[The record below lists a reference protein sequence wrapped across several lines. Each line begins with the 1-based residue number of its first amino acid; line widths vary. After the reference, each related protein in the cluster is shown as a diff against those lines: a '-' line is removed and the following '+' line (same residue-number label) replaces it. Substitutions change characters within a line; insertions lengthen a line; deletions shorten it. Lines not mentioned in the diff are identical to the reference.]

1 MGRVW
6 ICNTDV
12 ESEWSTPMNAEVP
25 QKGIRQVIFNYFE
38 EILLAS
44 AGPSNIAILR
54 KEPDSEFT
62 DYLKSLGIELP
73 TILVAGESTAK
84 PWLPTSQLVIQNP
97 SLINILS
104 NIVSDGK
111 ASILVSFGV
120 SRIVEQIAELSGL
133 SIPSSGSDASKL
145 ISRKSFSRTISK
157 KLGIRI
163 PDGEICDSAKEAIS
177 AVKALRSKTRGCPV
191 VVKPEL
197 AAAGRGQL
205 IIQNRQDIDR
215 INDMISKEYI
225 ESYGTPLI
233 VERWHPNAKTLSYE
247 FHVGS
252 DEYVSENITLR
263 KALKDDKNRDYGY
276 FYPADVKDKVLN
288 EIQEVTDS
296 LSVELGKNYQYF
308 GPIRCDALLLS
319 DGSLFPVLELNAR
332 HSFFHFID
340 LLHAR
345 LSPNCMGL
353 FCWFFFRYP
362 GQIKFAQF
370 IEDIIGK
377 DLMFTPGKQEGIVV
391 PIWGTVTAAESIVEM
406 DGDFPL
412 RRLFVLIL
420 SNTKHKAQKIAHEL
434 RRRLVASY
442 NCEERNGVKSKA
454 LVKAGEE

>member
-1 MGRVW
+1 MGSVW

-54 KEPDSEFT
+54 KEPDPEFT

-104 NIVSDGK
+104 KLASDGK
-111 ASILVSFGV
+111 ASLLESFGV
-120 SRIVEQIAELSGL
+120 SKMVEQIAELSGL
-133 SIPSSGSDASKL
+133 SLPSAGSEASKF
-145 ISRKSFSRTISK
+145 ISRKSFSRTIAK
-157 KLGIRI
+157 KLEMHI
-163 PDGEICDSAKEAIS
+163 PDGEICNNAKEAIA
-177 AVKALRSKTRGCPV
+177 AVKAIRSKIRGCPV

-205 IIQNRQDIDR
+205 IIQNRKDIDR

-233 VERWHPNAKTLSYE
+233 VERWHTNAKTLSYE
-247 FHVGS
+247 FQVDK
-252 DEYVSENITLR
+252 DEYKPKSITLR
-263 KALKDDKNRDYGY
+263 KALKDNKNRDYGY
-276 FYPADVKDKVLN
+276 FYPADVKDKVFN
-288 EIQEVTDS
+288 EIQEAANS
-296 LSVELGKNYQYF
+296 LAVELEKNYQYF
-308 GPIRCDALLLS
+308 GPVRCDALHLP
-319 DGSLFPVLELNAR
+319 DGRLFPVLELNAR
-332 HSFFHFID
+332 HSFFHFMD

-345 LSPNCMGL
+345 LSPQCMGL
-353 FCWFFFRYP
+353 FCWFFFRAS
-362 GQIKFAQF
+362 GQIRFGQF

-377 DLMFTPGKQEGIVV
+377 DLMFTPDKQEGIVV
-391 PIWGTVTAAESIVEM
+391 PIWGTVTAAESMVEVN
-406 DGDFPL
+406 GEYPL

-420 SNTKHKAQKIAHEL
+420 SNTKHKAHKIAIAL
-434 RRRLVASY
+434 RKKL
-442 NCEERNGVKSKA
+442 GTLK
-454 LVKAGEE
+454 

>member
-44 AGPSNIAILR
+44 VGSSSFAILR

-62 DYLKSLGIELP
+62 DYLKNLGIELP
-73 TILVAGESTAK
+73 TILVVGESAEK

-104 NIVSDGK
+104 KLVSDGK
-111 ASILVSFGV
+111 ASILESFGV
-120 SRIVEQIAELSGL
+120 SKIVEQIAELSGL
-133 SIPSSGSDASKL
+133 SIPAAGSETSKF
-145 ISRKSFSRTISK
+145 ISRKSFPRIISK
-157 KLGIRI
+157 KLGIHI
-163 PDGEICDSAKEAIS
+163 PDGEICDSAKETIA
-177 AVKALRSKTRGCPV
+177 AVKAMCSKIRGCPV

-205 IIQNRQDIDR
+205 IIQDRQDIDR
-215 INDMISKEYI
+215 INDMISEEYI

-247 FHVGS
+247 FQVGS
-252 DEYVSENITLR
+252 DEYGSEDITLR

-276 FYPADVKDKVLN
+276 FYPADVKDKVFN
-288 EIQEVTDS
+288 EIQEAANS
-296 LSVELGKNYQYF
+296 LAVELKKKYQYH
-308 GPIRCDALLLS
+308 GPVRCDALLFPN
-319 DGSLFPVLELNAR
+319 GRLFPVLELNAR

-340 LLHAR
+340 LLHVKIA
-345 LSPNCMGL
+345 PQCMGL
-353 FCWFFFRYP
+353 FCWFFFRSP

-377 DLMFTPGKQEGIVV
+377 DLMFTPDKQEGIVV
-391 PIWGTVTAAESIVEM
+391 PIWGTVTTAESIAEM
-406 DGDFPL
+406 GENFPL
-412 RRLFVLIL
+412 RRLFVLIF
-420 SNTKHKAQKIAHEL
+420 SKTKHKAFAIADEL
-434 RRRLVASY
+434 RRRLVAYY
-442 NCEERNGVKSKA
+442 NCEK
-454 LVKAGEE
+454 LDH

>member
-1 MGRVW
+1 MGSVW

-104 NIVSDGK
+104 KLASDGK
-111 ASILVSFGV
+111 ASLLESFGV
-120 SRIVEQIAELSGL
+120 SKMVEQIAELSGL
-133 SIPSSGSDASKL
+133 SLPSAGSEASKF
-145 ISRKSFSRTISK
+145 ISRKSFSRTIAK
-157 KLGIRI
+157 KLEMHI
-163 PDGEICDSAKEAIS
+163 PDGEICNNAKEAIA
-177 AVKALRSKTRGCPV
+177 AVKAIRSKIRGCPV

-205 IIQNRQDIDR
+205 IIQNRKDIDR

-233 VERWHPNAKTLSYE
+233 VERWHTNAKTLSYE
-247 FHVGS
+247 FQVDK
-252 DEYVSENITLR
+252 DEYKPKSITLR
-263 KALKDDKNRDYGY
+263 KALKDNKNRDYGY
-276 FYPADVKDKVLN
+276 FYPADVKDKVFN
-288 EIQEVTDS
+288 EIQEAANS
-296 LSVELGKNYQYF
+296 LAVELEKNYQYF
-308 GPIRCDALLLS
+308 GPVRCDALHLP
-319 DGSLFPVLELNAR
+319 DGRLFPVLELNAR
-332 HSFFHFID
+332 HSFFHFMD

-345 LSPNCMGL
+345 LSPQCMGL
-353 FCWFFFRYP
+353 FCWFFFRAS
-362 GQIKFAQF
+362 GQIRFGQF

-377 DLMFTPGKQEGIVV
+377 DLMFTPDKQEGIVV
-391 PIWGTVTAAESIVEM
+391 PIWGTVTAAESMVEVN
-406 DGDFPL
+406 GEYPL

-420 SNTKHKAQKIAHEL
+420 SNTKHKAHKIAIAL
-434 RRRLVASY
+434 RKKL
-442 NCEERNGVKSKA
+442 GTLK
-454 LVKAGEE
+454 